1 MSEVI
6 EDEFR
11 LDEWSRTQEAKN
23 GETIKM
29 ITKEEVIKAW
39 GTILLFCTE
48 QDHCASCPMV
58 LGCITRFGTKSLE
71 TCASEFINTM
81 R

>member
-1 MSEVI
+1 
-6 EDEFR
+6 
-11 LDEWSRTQEAKN
+11 
-23 GETIKM
+23 M

-48 QDHCASCPMV
+48 QEHCTSCPMV
-58 LGCITRFGTKSLE
+58 LGCITRFGTKSME
-71 TCASEFINTM
+71 TCAAEFINNM

>member
-1 MSEVI
+1 MNLEG
-6 EDEFR
+6 
-11 LDEWSRTQEAKN
+11 KN
-23 GETIKM
+23 HTVGEQIKM
-29 ITKEEVIKAW
+29 ITKEEVLKAW
-39 GTILLFCTE
+39 GIISQFCTE